1 MIKII
6 ILILL
11 IAGIAVGVFLTQKQ
25 QIFKSRADIDL
36 APKELHFTNFS
47 ESSVTISWLTPSK
60 QTSGFINFGTTASQL
75 TETAYDTRGGQVTSK
90 VHYVVLE
97 KLKVQTTYYFKVVSN
112 GKDFTH
118 EKSNFSTPSS
128 LSQPPSPSDPI
139 FGKTSPNTIIYFY
152 LQKDPSQPLGST
164 ISQDNGT
171 WTLDFSTLRPQ
182 GGQYYVAD
190 TKDGIIL
197 AASNGEKEVKHQ
209 AELGLREELIVL
221 DFEKG
226 VKIEKLS
233 VDLNGDGVINT
244 IDYIIK
250 SKSTK

>member
-6 ILILL
+6 VIVLLL
-11 IAGIAVGVFLTQKQ
+11 IGIAAGVLLSQRE

-36 APKELHFTNFS
+36 APKEVQFTNLS

-60 QTSGFINFGTTASQL
+60 ETSGFINFGTSKSQL
-75 TETAYDTRGGQVTSK
+75 TETAYDARGGQTVSK
-90 VHYVVLE
+90 IHYVVLE
-97 KLKVQTTYYFKVVSN
+97 KLKSQTTYYFKIVSS
-112 GKDFTH
+112 GKDFVP
-118 EKSNFSTPSS
+118 ENSNFSTPSS

-152 LQKDPSQPLGST
+152 LQKESNQPIGST
-164 ISQDNGT
+164 ISEDNGT
-171 WTLDFSTLRPQ
+171 WTLDFSALRPT

-190 TKDGIIL
+190 PHDGIIL
-197 AASNGEKEVKHQ
+197 AAYNGEKEVKHQ

-233 VDLNGDGVINT
+233 QDLNGDGVINVF
-244 IDYIIK
+244 DYIIN
-250 SKSTK
+250 SK